1 MRLPHLCWAGILE
14 GCWCHCPLG
23 LEWTLQV
30 GLSACGWSLS
40 SFHTTNTHLVSLGLA
55 SLQHASLEA
64 THTHICISF
73 SSASIPTLKNASVLT
88 SVHVCLPLETVLMSC
103 HRGFL
108 WPPGCW
114 RTAGLWLGAERTRHA
129 CCCLA
134 TTQRCLALCA
144 GAAVCM
150 RKVRITKQ
158 WCSTHK
164 LTRLYASVHQWNCSF
179 HPRQSRLI

>member
-1 MRLPHLCWAGILE
+1 ME
-14 GCWCHCPLG
+14 GCNDVSASPVLIRYFGG
-23 LEWTLQV
+23 LLASSPIGAGMNPSGRSSSMWLESEQLPYHKYT
-30 GLSACGWSLS
+30 S
-40 SFHTTNTHLVSLGLA
+40 SFAWTGKP
-55 SLQHASLEA
+55 A
-64 THTHICISF
+64 TRFPGGYTHICISF
-73 SSASIPTLKNASVLT
+73 SSASTPTVKNTSVLT

-103 HRGFL
+103 HSGFL

-144 GAAVCM
+144 GAAVRI

-158 WCSTHK
+158 
-164 LTRLYASVHQWNCSF
+164 
-179 HPRQSRLI
+179 